1 MQHKLPGLFILFF
14 LLVSGVWLD
23 FSPSPKRAPASLWAG
38 CAQACR
44 LVVSVVNSPWLGFIR
59 RVPKPSLG
67 QLDGAAV
74 NAATMRFTN
83 ELNAGVAFE
92 SINPQTMEE
101 TLGLI
106 EAVLVTKGY
115 ARVDYAALDVFKRG
129 KLASL
134 LRQLD
139 RPSRFSLESYEN
151 IWAEIFVT
159 RIGRWERFKSV
170 FDSDHAKR
178 QALALFMQEE
188 VARLGLIRSAKKYA
202 LLENPEPIIR
212 RFNNSKLGKT
222 LGTSL
227 FNLPMLFGMP
237 PLVFP
242 RLSRLRLPE
251 DLARD
256 LLEQG
261 LTQGNMTRVDEF
273 LAQASAKRFGI
284 GLSTAD
290 RYELIRRSYTVG
302 LGVYFLALAS
312 WEAYVRYHAIDEED
326 DSLSDAIVE
335 VEDLLEKAE
344 FLQSQGYDIFDD
356 VPEQKILTLECRDL
370 QDCLELELG
379 RGPWDKNSAAYKE
392 CRAFVDPKNR
402 CQEF

>member
-1 MQHKLPGLFILFF
+1 MQHKLSGIFILFF

-23 FSPSPKRAPASLWAG
+23 ISPAPKRAPASLWAG
-38 CAQACR
+38 CAQAFR
-44 LVVSVVNSPWLGFIR
+44 LAVSVVNSPWLGFIR
-59 RVPKPSLG
+59 RVPRPSLG
-67 QLDGAAV
+67 KLDGVAV
-74 NAATMRFTN
+74 NTATARFTS
-83 ELNAGVAFE
+83 ELNAGVALE

-106 EAVLVTKGY
+106 EAVLVTKGF
-115 ARVDYAALDVFKRG
+115 ARVDYEALDVFKRG

-139 RPSRFSLESYEN
+139 RPSKLNLESYEN
-151 IWAEIFVT
+151 IWAEIFIT
-159 RIGRWERFKSV
+159 RIGRWECFKSI
-170 FDSDHAKR
+170 FDTDHAKR

-202 LLENPEPIIR
+202 LLENPESMIR

-222 LGTSL
+222 LATSL
-227 FNLPMLFGMP
+227 FNLPMLLGMP

-242 RLSRLRLPE
+242 RLSRLRLPH

-261 LTQGNMTRVDEF
+261 LTPANLARVDEF
-273 LAQASAKRFGI
+273 LGQASAKRFGI
-284 GLSTAD
+284 GLSAAD
-290 RYELIRRSYTVG
+290 RYELIRRSYTTA
-302 LGVYFLALAS
+302 LGIYFLGLAS
-312 WEAYVRYHAIDEED
+312 WEAYVRYHAIDEEE

-344 FLQSQGYDIFDD
+344 FLQAQGYDIFDD
-356 VPEQKILTLECRDL
+356 TPEQKILSVECRDL
-370 QDCLELELG
+370 QACLELELG
-379 RGPWDKNSAAYKE
+379 RGPWDQNSAIYKE